1 MVRLMKMVALA
12 CLVMVTMAGCINI
25 SNRITPE
32 NLAVKPVTQGSDCS
46 YILFGFGFG
55 DNTVEAAMRNA
66 QPPVTTI
73 RSITLDHFTL
83 LMFGSQCLTVAGE
96 SSAPSK

>member
-1 MVRLMKMVALA
+1 MKNAALA
-12 CLVMVTMAGCINI
+12 CLLMVPLAGCINI

-32 NLAVKPVTQGSDCS
+32 NLAVNPVTQGSDCS
-46 YILFGFGFG
+46 YILFGFGYG

-73 RSITLDHFTL
+73 RSITLEHFTL
-83 LMFGSQCLTVAGE
+83 LMFGSQCVTVVGE
-96 SSAPSK
+96 SSAASK